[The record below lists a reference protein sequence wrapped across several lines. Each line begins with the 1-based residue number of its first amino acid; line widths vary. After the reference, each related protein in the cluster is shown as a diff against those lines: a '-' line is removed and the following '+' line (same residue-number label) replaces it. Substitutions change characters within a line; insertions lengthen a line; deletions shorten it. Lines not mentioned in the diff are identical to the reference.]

1 MIAWQKKSSEWN
13 GFWEGWKWFIFQ
25 RCHRNSHQIDQFI
38 RVVLNIID
46 IREQYF
52 FSAESVFSS
61 WIWMRIF
68 VCKRV
73 TIYEIRQDKYDLA
86 NFAVSIDRKK
96 KPKKKYGITQKDR
109 DNQTWTIKIG
119 LYIKKHQSS
128 FIIHPIFTIPIAF
141 VQRHDRYYSISHQF
155 TCHRHFIQLFGLS
168 TNWQMRRTLRI
179 EQF

>member
-38 RVVLNIID
+38 RGVLNIIH

-52 FSAESVFSS
+52 FRLNPDFHLGFGCEYSFANGSPY
-61 WIWMRIF
+61 
-68 VCKRV
+68 
-73 TIYEIRQDKYDLA
+73 TKYDKINTIWPILR
-86 NFAVSIDRKK
+86 FRSIAKK
-96 KPKKKYGITQKDR
+96 KPKKYGITQKDR

-128 FIIHPIFTIPIAF
+128 FIIHHIFTIPIAF
-141 VQRHDRYYSISHQF
+141 VHRHDRYYSISHQF

-168 TNWQMRRTLRI
+168 TNWQMRCTLRI